1 MQPRRRRP
9 SIIHGRLLN
18 RCYLAR
24 IMPLKI
30 REPGFRKLWCFG
42 GRIPAV
48 STVLFVGDE
57 RLRLLVRP
65 AANVFPTSTRNL
77 IAFQATSW
85 GTPRWI
91 SPSVCVLEASLICST
106 SLRWFALGKWRERI
120 SEARLLP
127 FRWSDWD
134 DEACDVLISVT
145 TRVRFQQSFQ
155 FHRGQWYAVFLGSDE
170 LRYLLSL
177 FVREVDSMNFSRSGS
192 NFSRNINYNY

>member
-91 SPSVCVLEASLICST
+91 SPSVRVLEASCTLICSREMEGKNFRGDT
-106 SLRWFALGKWRERI
+106 FTVSVVSLGRRSLWRFNKCNNESSISAELSISQRAVICCVSWQWRASLSIIFIRER
-120 SEARLLP
+120 S
-127 FRWSDWD
+127 
-134 DEACDVLISVT
+134 
-145 TRVRFQQSFQ
+145 
-155 FHRGQWYAVFLGSDE
+155 GQHEFFEKWLEF
-170 LRYLLSL
+170 
-177 FVREVDSMNFSRSGS
+177 
-192 NFSRNINYNY
+192 FSRNINYNY

>member
-77 IAFQATSW
+77 IAFEATSW

-91 SPSVCVLEASLICST
+91 SLNARVVEG
-106 SLRWFALGKWRERI
+106 RWFDPGKWRERI

-127 FRWSDWD
+127 FRWD
-134 DEACDVLISVT
+134 DEGCDVLISVI
-145 TRVRFQQSFQ
+145 TRLRFQQSF
-155 FHRGQWYAVFLGSDE
+155 
-170 LRYLLSL
+170 
-177 FVREVDSMNFSRSGS
+177 
-192 NFSRNINYNY
+192 

>member
-57 RLRLLVRP
+57 RHRLLVR
-65 AANVFPTSTRNL
+65 PTSTRNL
-77 IAFQATSW
+77 IAFEATSW

-91 SPSVCVLEASLICST
+91 SPSVRVMEG
-106 SLRWFALGKWRERI
+106 LGKWRERI

-127 FRWSDWD
+127 FRWSVWD
-134 DEACDVLISVT
+134 DDCDVLISVIT
-145 TRVRFQQSFQ
+145 LDLDFSCFL
-155 FHRGQWYAVFLGSDE
+155 AVQAS
-170 LRYLLSL
+170 LSII
-177 FVREVDSMNFSRSGS
+177 FIRERSRSSARFLFDRANDSVEKKCS
-192 NFSRNINYNY
+192 NLSNICYN

>member
-57 RLRLLVRP
+57 RHRLLVR
-65 AANVFPTSTRNL
+65 PTSTRNL
-77 IAFQATSW
+77 IAFEATSW

-91 SPSVCVLEASLICST
+91 SPSVRVMEG
-106 SLRWFALGKWRERI
+106 LGKWRERI

-127 FRWSDWD
+127 FRWSVWN
-134 DEACDVLISVT
+134 DERLW
-145 TRVRFQQSFQ
+145 RFNKRNNAWLGFQ
-155 FHRGQWYAVFLGSDE
+155 LFLGGASFIIY
-170 LRYLLSL
+170 YLYSWK
-177 FVREVDSMNFSRSGS
+177 E
-192 NFSRNINYNY
+192 

>member
-77 IAFQATSW
+77 IAFQAISW
-85 GTPRWI
+85 ETPRWI
-91 SPSVCVLEASLICST
+91 SPSVRILEGSCTLICSKEMEGKNFRGET
-106 SLRWFALGKWRERI
+106 FTVSVVWLGRRSLWR
-120 SEARLLP
+120 
-127 FRWSDWD
+127 FNKC
-134 DEACDVLISVT
+134 CDVLIT

-177 FVREVDSMNFSRSGS
+177 FERSGQHVSFRKIREVARIFLS
-192 NFSRNINYNY
+192 